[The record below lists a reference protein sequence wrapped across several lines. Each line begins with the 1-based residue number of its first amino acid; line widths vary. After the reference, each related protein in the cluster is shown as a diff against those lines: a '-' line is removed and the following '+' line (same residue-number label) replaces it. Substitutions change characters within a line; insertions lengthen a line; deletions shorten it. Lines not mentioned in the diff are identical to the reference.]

1 MKKNL
6 KGLAAAIIVLATVAF
21 TTTKKE
27 TKKVDT
33 QASKITWTGEK
44 LTGSHTGT
52 IQLQE
57 GYLNFEQNELTGGSF
72 IIDMTTINVTDLKG
86 EGKQKLEG
94 HLKSDDFFGVKDHT
108 KAMFNITNVIKKGST
123 YAVSGKMTIKGKT
136 ELTSFDMNVMENSAT
151 AKLTIDRT
159 KFGIKY
165 GSGSFFDNLGDN
177 MIYDD
182 FILDINLK
190 F

>member
-1 MKKNL
+1 MKKNF
-6 KGLAAAIIVLATVAF
+6 KGLAAAVIVLATVAF

-52 IQLQE
+52 IELQE

-108 KAMFNITNVIKKGST
+108 KAMFNITNVIKKGNI

-182 FILDINLK
+182 FILDVNLK